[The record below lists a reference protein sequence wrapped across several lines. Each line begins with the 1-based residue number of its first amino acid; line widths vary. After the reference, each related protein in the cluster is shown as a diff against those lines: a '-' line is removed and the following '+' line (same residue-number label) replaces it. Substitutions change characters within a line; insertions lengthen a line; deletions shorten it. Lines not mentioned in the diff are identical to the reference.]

1 MNLTILD
8 RIAITEHLDKI
19 ASEVERT
26 YPRIAL
32 AIDKVADALDGGSQA
47 LSKLQV
53 SSGDIPKTEDAAIDM
68 FMNLIQPGQFEKT
81 ASLKK
86 FTMLAAVLMGLMNSG
101 AVKADEGQAA
111 LDNLAKGNPTEAVDT
126 IVKVPK
132 IKEKV
137 TKHKITKQQVLDMI
151 SGHVNKGQEHK
162 NPGLWINSPDLD
174 PTKIPRPQAPY

>member
-1 MNLTILD
+1 MNLTILE

-32 AIDKVADALDGGSQA
+32 AIDKAADALDGGSQA

-53 SSGDIPKTEDAAIDM
+53 PSGDIPKTEDAAIDM

-101 AVKADEGQAA
+101 AVKANEGQAA
-111 LDNLAKGNPTEAVDT
+111 LDSLAKGNPTEAVDT

-132 IKEKV
+132 IKKEMIRARV
-137 TKHKITKQQVLDMI
+137 TKAEVLGII
-151 SGHVNKGQEHK
+151 SGQVRPKERLMGDYTPDYRKQFMEETY
-162 NPGLWINSPDLD
+162 PNSWS
-174 PTKIPRPQAPY
+174 